1 MGNAAKNIDKKLA
14 RTVKYIFLCC
24 QQIYQV
30 SPDKVIFD
38 LAAMLNTVVLHIILK
53 RTLII

>member
-38 LAAMLNTVVLHIILK
+38 LAAKLNTCCFAYY
-53 RTLII
+53 T